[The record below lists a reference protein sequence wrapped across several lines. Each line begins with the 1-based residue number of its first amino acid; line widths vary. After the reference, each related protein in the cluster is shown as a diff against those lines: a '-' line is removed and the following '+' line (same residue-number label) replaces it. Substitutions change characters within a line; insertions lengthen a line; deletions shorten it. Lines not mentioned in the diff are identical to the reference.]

1 MKLRALATCMAVA
14 CMATVGAEMA
24 LAQANFFVPP
34 GGTGPWGTPTNW
46 TLGHLPQAGETAIIQ
61 SSRVATIDIANPST
75 FDYLRIADNDTGAI
89 DGTLNILPGASLNV
103 AQQVLVGLG
112 GPSNNHGV
120 VNQSG
125 GSLTV
130 GDALFIAFDSAHTAE
145 YNLSGGTVTTGNLW
159 FRFGNGTLTQTGGT
173 MNAQQLVLAEGGN
186 PLSSSLYDLKGG
198 LFNVAG
204 AANIGK
210 APGAGDPFAP
220 FSHGSMNISGGIATF
235 GQLLFGTDATDQIHM
250 FGPGILRVD
259 QSMYSTANALAD
271 IAGNK
276 ITGTGLIVS
285 TVAIGASTYT
295 QVSAVPEPAS
305 VTLVIAGVVAVVTA
319 RGCRVCRARSVPN

>member
-1 MKLRALATCMAVA
+1 MKLRCLATCMAVA
-14 CMATVGAEMA
+14 CLATVGAEMA
-24 LAQANFFVPP
+24 FAQANFFVPP
-34 GGTGPWGTPTNW
+34 GGTGLWSDPTNW
-46 TLGHLPQAGETAIIQ
+46 TLGHLPQTGETAIVQ
-61 SSRVATIDIANPST
+61 SSRVATIDIVNPST
-75 FDYLRIADNDTGAI
+75 FDYLRIADNDTGPI

-130 GDALFIAFDSAHTAE
+130 GDALFIAFDSSHTAE

-186 PLSSSLYDLKGG
+186 PLSSSLYDLQGG

-204 AANIGK
+204 REHWQIARRRRPIR
-210 APGAGDPFAP
+210 PFFAWADEHLGWDCHVWATVVRHR
-220 FSHGSMNISGGIATF
+220 FNRSDSHVRAWHSSRR
-235 GQLLFGTDATDQIHM
+235 
-250 FGPGILRVD
+250 PVD
-259 QSMYSTANALAD
+259 
-271 IAGNK
+271 
-276 ITGTGLIVS
+276 V
-285 TVAIGASTYT
+285 
-295 QVSAVPEPAS
+295 
-305 VTLVIAGVVAVVTA
+305 
-319 RGCRVCRARSVPN
+319 